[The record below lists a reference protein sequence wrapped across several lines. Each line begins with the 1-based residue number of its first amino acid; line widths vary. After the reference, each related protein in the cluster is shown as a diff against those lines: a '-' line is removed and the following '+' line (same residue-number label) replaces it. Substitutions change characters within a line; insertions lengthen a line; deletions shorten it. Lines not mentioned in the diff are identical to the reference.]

1 MTTKINGSTYVKL
14 LDNGIRN
21 LNKHKDVLNDL
32 NVFPVPDGDTGT
44 NMVMTLRYAYESL
57 EDTSASL
64 QEIAKAFSTAAV
76 FGARGNSGVIVS
88 QFFKGISE
96 VLKEY
101 DEVDSSILSAALD
114 SGCKF
119 AYASVAKPVEGTIL
133 TVIKDGS
140 EAVRRALPV
149 DSIDE
154 VINVFLTRARISLEN
169 TPKLLP
175 ILKKAGVVDSGASGI
190 VYFFEGVSKFLAG
203 EDIEY
208 ESTDSPSEHIDLTK
222 FNKDTVF
229 SYGYCTEGLIQL
241 KMDISDF
248 DYEQF
253 GEDLTKIGN
262 SIVTS
267 LEGDKLKLHI
277 HTKNLGRLMA
287 YCQTYGEFLTVK
299 IENMTVQNMQK
310 SAKYAEEHE
319 TKKYLYDKEREP
331 SAFAVIAVAT
341 NEIMQKLLFDMGAD
355 VVILSEIA
363 PSSQEFMEAFD
374 LTDSDEILVFPNS
387 PNSILASMQA
397 ASMHKGAR
405 VSVLNSRSLA
415 ECYSSLAV
423 MDFGDSVISVLGSIN
438 DTLSNLYEIS
448 IYHATKDVKYGRRKI
463 NRNEFF
469 SLCGKEL
476 LEVRETLEEATIKS
490 VKSAL
495 EKDEYNLLTIF
506 YGKDISDEYI
516 EHLREKIEQ
525 IADGVEVVSIPSYET
540 LYSLTLSFE

>member
-57 EDTSASL
+57 DDTSASL

-140 EAVRRALPV
+140 DAVRRALPV

-516 EHLREKIEQ
+516 EYLREKIEQ